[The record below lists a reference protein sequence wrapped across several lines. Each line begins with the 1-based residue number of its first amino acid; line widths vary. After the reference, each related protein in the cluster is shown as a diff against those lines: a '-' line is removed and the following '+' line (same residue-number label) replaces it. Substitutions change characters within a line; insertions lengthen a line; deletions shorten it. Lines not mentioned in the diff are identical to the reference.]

1 MAPPPKHRSRL
12 TNGVLRSRIPVAVL
26 LERKRA
32 EFAKIEERIGRLMSK
47 RADLEEV
54 IADLQDHE
62 RATSADKEAL
72 S

>member
-1 MAPPPKHRSRL
+1 MKFRSRL
-12 TNGVLRSRIPVAVL
+12 TNGVLRSREPVAVI

-32 EFAKIEERIGRLMSK
+32 EHTKIEERIGRLMTK

-54 IADLQDHE
+54 IADLQDLE
-62 RATSADKEAL
+62 RATSAEVA